1 MASGNSRNFKKL
13 SLSDR
18 QAKKK
23 ASGWTELKEEENS
36 ISNTRNKSCNGL
48 EDLKKI
54 LKDFVFLVAK
64 EILSSLGK
72 GRRLLHT
79 APFILPW

>member
-1 MASGNSRNFKKL
+1 VEAMASGNSGNFKKL

-36 ISNTRNKSCNGL
+36 ISNTRNKLQWTGRF
-48 EDLKKI
+48 KKI
-54 LKDFVFLVAK
+54 
-64 EILSSLGK
+64 
-72 GRRLLHT
+72 
-79 APFILPW
+79 